1 MNIWHDI
8 APERI
13 RPESFTA
20 VVEISKGGKN
30 KYELDKETGEVKVV
44 DYAACVD
51 CGTPINPNLTR
62 VQTEGGILQGIGMA
76 LTENIT
82 YDAKG
87 WPMENS
93 FMQYKIPARVDIGH
107 IRVEFESSY
116 EPNGPF
122 GAKSIGEVVINTPL
136 PAIADA
142 IYNAIGTRF
151 YELPETQFPF
161 LAEKGHV
168 VSLVGGGGKT
178 TLLYA
183 FARHCAAKGWRVLVS
198 TTTHIRQPGENYA
211 ADEAALASLW
221 AAGRYAVAGV
231 PAEQGK
237 LTALPPEQLT
247 RWMERA
253 DMVLLE
259 ADGAKRMPC
268 KVPAA
273 HEPVLLPESDI
284 VLAVAGL
291 SALGR
296 PLREVCFRL
305 EQACALL
312 GAAPETLLTP
322 ELLARLLASEQGGR
336 KLVGNRR
343 FSVVLNQAD
352 APARIAAGEQTLAL
366 LRKKYEVQGV
376 LTYFDERERA

>member
-1 MNIWHDI
+1 ML
-8 APERI
+8 
-13 RPESFTA
+13 S
-20 VVEISKGGKN
+20 
-30 KYELDKETGEVKVV
+30 ET
-44 DYAACVD
+44 
-51 CGTPINPNLTR
+51 
-62 VQTEGGILQGIGMA
+62 
-76 LTENIT
+76 
-82 YDAKG
+82 
-87 WPMENS
+87 
-93 FMQYKIPARVDIGH
+93 H
-107 IRVEFESSY
+107 
-116 EPNGPF
+116 
-122 GAKSIGEVVINTPL
+122 
-136 PAIADA
+136 
-142 IYNAIGTRF
+142 
-151 YELPETQFPF
+151 FPF

-168 VSLVGGGGKT
+168 ISLVGGGGKT

-183 FARHCAAKGWRVLVS
+183 FARHCAAKGWRARVR
-198 TTTHIRQPGENYA
+198 TPPPNRPPRENHPA
-211 ADEAALASLW
+211 AEAALAPLP
-221 AAGRYAVAGV
+221 AAGQYAVAGV

-237 LTALPPEQLT
+237 LTALPSEQLT
-247 RWMERA
+247 RWMAQA

-259 ADGAKRMPC
+259 ADGAKRLPC

-312 GAAPETLLTP
+312 CAAPETLLTP

-336 KLVGNRR
+336 KLVRDRR

-352 APARIAAGEQTLAL
+352 DPARIAAGEQTLAL
-366 LRKKYEVQGV
+366 LREKYEVQGV

>member
-1 MNIWHDI
+1 MLS
-8 APERI
+8 E
-13 RPESFTA
+13 
-20 VVEISKGGKN
+20 K
-30 KYELDKETGEVKVV
+30 
-44 DYAACVD
+44 
-51 CGTPINPNLTR
+51 
-62 VQTEGGILQGIGMA
+62 
-76 LTENIT
+76 
-82 YDAKG
+82 
-87 WPMENS
+87 
-93 FMQYKIPARVDIGH
+93 
-107 IRVEFESSY
+107 
-116 EPNGPF
+116 
-122 GAKSIGEVVINTPL
+122 
-136 PAIADA
+136 
-142 IYNAIGTRF
+142 
-151 YELPETQFPF
+151 QFPF

-247 RWMERA
+247 CWMARA

-312 GAAPETLLTP
+312 GTAPGTLLTP
-322 ELLARLLASEQGGR
+322 ELLAKLLASEQGER
-336 KLVGNRR
+336 KLVEDRR